1 MNAMAP
7 REVLIFSVRCLSAK
21 REREKRRGEKEEGR
35 EGERER
41 ADNQRSLSRGRELE
55 KLCEILRTEWD
66 KGTEREREREREKK
80 NFPRGTAA
88 AQTILITRKCSVIR
102 LQ

>member
-1 MNAMAP
+1 MP
-7 REVLIFSVRCLSAK
+7 WH
-21 REREKRRGEKEEGR
+21 RERSSFSLYDVLVRRGRGRRGEGR
-35 EGERER
+35 RRKGGRERER

-80 NFPRGTAA
+80 KFPRGTAA